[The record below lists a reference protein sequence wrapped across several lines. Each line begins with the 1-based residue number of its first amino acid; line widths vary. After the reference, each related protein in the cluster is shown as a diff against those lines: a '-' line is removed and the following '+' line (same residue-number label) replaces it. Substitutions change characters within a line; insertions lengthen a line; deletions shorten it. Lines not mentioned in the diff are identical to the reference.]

1 MENNY
6 IEMNA
11 EMEEFVKE
19 LTYTEKFDRCK
30 RSWIKGALWGCL
42 VSLGMGVLL
51 AELFGNF
58 FAAAMMFLVPCIM
71 TMAAIFAL
79 RNTDGFGMS
88 KLAGVFAKISNGV
101 WKPFEGTYVSSVF
114 YYVLLAISLTAGIF
128 GMVAF
133 SFVFPLETVYYW
145 LRCKGEKKESA
156 TSEVRRPQMFR
167 NIAG

>member
-30 RSWIKGALWGCL
+30 RSWIKGALWGSL
-42 VSLGMGVLL
+42 MSLGMGLL
-51 AELFGNF
+51 LSELFGSF
-58 FAAAMMFLVPCIM
+58 LTTALFFLVPCIT
-71 TMAAIFAL
+71 TMAAVFAL

-88 KLAGVFAKISNGV
+88 KLAGIFTKMASGE
-101 WKPFEGTYVSSVF
+101 WKPLDDSYECGMD
-114 YYVLLAISLTAGIF
+114 YVLLAFRMTGAVFGLVGFGI
-128 GMVAF
+128 
-133 SFVFPLETVYYW
+133 VFPLETVYYW
-145 LRCKGEKKESA
+145 LRCKGEKKESV
-156 TSEVRRPQMFR
+156 TSEVRRPQMSR